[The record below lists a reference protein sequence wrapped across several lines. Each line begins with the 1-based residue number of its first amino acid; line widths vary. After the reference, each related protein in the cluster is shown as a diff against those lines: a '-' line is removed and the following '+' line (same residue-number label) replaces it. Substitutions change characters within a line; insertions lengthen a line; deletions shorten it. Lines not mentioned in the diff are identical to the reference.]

1 MIGIAVC
8 TCNMCCAMWGSVA
21 GARASEPATSDWG
34 VGGACIA
41 LRTVLVSLV
50 GEPPGRN
57 PLVPLPPPPK

>member
-8 TCNMCCAMWGSVA
+8 TCNMCCAMWG
-21 GARASEPATSDWG
+21 SEPATSDWG

>member
-8 TCNMCCAMWGSVA
+8 TCNMCCAMWGSE
-21 GARASEPATSDWG
+21 GHATSDWG

-50 GEPPGRN
+50 GEPGRN